1 MAKPIIQF
9 SAVPYAIGEEG
20 SAYTGYRPQLVP
32 VQGVEDLAFCQEI
45 VQKYR
50 LATSATEVLHI
61 LRCALKGGVELV
73 CADARPRGITDDAGA
88 ALLKFNR
95 FANGNLE
102 SPSSA
107 WNESCKAYVRA
118 QLLIAGKNIDA
129 TFQNVD
135 SGVGVKLDNVTWVGA
150 QSVVNVIKVN
160 QTFAAYGRHMEML
173 TGDTAKLILP
183 DLTEKTLTCTT
194 SDAAHA
200 VFSWP
205 TGWEPEAG
213 TRVTF
218 VMRSRGGVAEGEVY
232 TSTKKDIAV
241 LSA

>member
-1 MAKPIIQF
+1 MAKPIVQF
-9 SAVPYAIGEEG
+9 SAAAYSVGEGETPH
-20 SAYTGYRPQLVP
+20 TGYRPQLVP

-45 VQKYR
+45 VSKYR

-73 CADARPRGITDDAGA
+73 CSDARPRGITDDAGA

-102 SPSSA
+102 SPDSP
-107 WNESCKAYVRA
+107 WNDTCKAYVRA
-118 QLLIAGKNIDA
+118 QLLIGGKDIDA
-129 TFQNVD
+129 TFKNID
-135 SGVGVKLDNVTWVGA
+135 NGVGVKLDNVTWVGA

-173 TGDTAKLILP
+173 TGDSAKLILP
-183 DLTEKTLTCTT
+183 DLTEKTLTCTS

-205 TGWEPEAG
+205 TGWAPEAG

-218 VMRSRGGVAEGEVY
+218 VMQSRGGVAEGQVY
-232 TSTKKDIAV
+232 TSTKKDIAI
-241 LSA
+241 LAA